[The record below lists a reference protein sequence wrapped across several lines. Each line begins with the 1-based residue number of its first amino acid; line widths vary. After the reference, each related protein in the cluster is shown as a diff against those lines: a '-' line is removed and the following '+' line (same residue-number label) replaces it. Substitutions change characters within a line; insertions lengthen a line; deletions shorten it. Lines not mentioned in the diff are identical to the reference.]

1 MSADY
6 DRLFHSP
13 DVVKTAEE
21 ETAHVDPETVTPGS
35 AGSMPSGGPGRNEAS
50 GPMPVAPPRTQAATA
65 PPPRQAEITTQMP
78 TTHTTGHNVFRIT
91 G

>member
-21 ETAHVDPETVTPGS
+21 ETAHVDPDTVTPGS
-35 AGSMPSGGPGRNEAS
+35 AGSDAIRRAG
-50 GPMPVAPPRTQAATA
+50 TQRGVWSDAGCAAAHSDRHRATA
-65 PPPRQAEITTQMP
+65 AA
-78 TTHTTGHNVFRIT
+78 G
-91 G
+91 

>member
-21 ETAHVDPETVTPGS
+21 ETAHVDPDDRDAGLCGTDANRRAGTQRGVGS
-35 AGSMPSGGPGRNEAS
+35 DAGR
-50 GPMPVAPPRTQAATA
+50 AAAHSDRHRSTA
-65 PPPRQAEITTQMP
+65 AAD
-78 TTHTTGHNVFRIT
+78 
-91 G
+91 